1 MLSPLDLGL
10 NSDSGGEL
18 WDGGYRSSPKE
29 LTVQKFE
36 GDRH

>member
-10 NSDSGGEL
+10 NSNSGGGL

-29 LTVQKFE
+29 LAVQKFD